1 MSRLSRKFQQLATSS
16 RKALIP
22 YIMTGDPQAE
32 VTVPLMHAMVEAGA
46 DVIELG
52 APFSDPMADGPVI
65 QLAAER
71 ALANGI
77 DMQQVFDTVA
87 EFRQNDQ
94 DTPIIV
100 MGYLNP
106 IEVMGYQGF
115 ADMASASG
123 VDGVITVDMPPEE
136 SDGYIDALKANDIDP
151 VFLLAPTT
159 TLERIS
165 RIAGAASGFVYYV
178 SLRGV
183 TGAST
188 LNVDEVEQKM
198 ATIREHIDLPV
209 GVGFGISDA
218 EAAANIS
225 GCADAVVV
233 GSAIVKRMAAN
244 SGDTEAIIREV
255 TTLLASMREA
265 MDAQVSDNKKTA

>member
-159 TLERIS
+159 TVERIS

>member
-115 ADMASASG
+115 ADKASASG

-159 TLERIS
+159 TVERIS